1 MNFVSTIL
9 FDFFVILFLIIW
21 SGFYSAAE
29 IAIISVRKSRLQELA
44 EQNNKKAKIIQD
56 LLENHDD
63 FFAIVQIGM
72 TVLPSLASALAGVIA
87 VTHIKP
93 LFEIAN
99 IPWIS
104 SYAESISFFIVV
116 AIISYLI
123 IIIGELVPK
132 SLGAMYPETL
142 SLFFAKF
149 ILWQLKFLHHIIKFL
164 STSTSLIV
172 KPLSKNRP
180 TQNNDISEDEFKL
193 MLEEGTKSGVIDKT
207 EHDLIS
213 SIFQFT
219 DTTAKEVMIP
229 RTRVVAINGEASQED
244 ILKILLEEGYSR
256 LPVYRETIDNIVG
269 IIYAKDLISLLEN
282 KNLIILEDILRPAYF
297 VPDTKK
303 ISQIMKDFQTKKNH
317 MAIVLDEFGGF
328 EGIVTMEDILEEI
341 VGEINDEYD
350 EETKPFEISP
360 TGGLAVDGM
369 LNVSDF
375 NEKFDS
381 FEIPEDEDY
390 DTVGGFVI
398 KCAGRIPEINERI
411 IYQDTIFT
419 ILKKDERRISL
430 IKIEKSLTEPTE
442 PTEQID
448 TLS

>member
-1 MNFVSTIL
+1 MNFQSVL
-9 FDFFVILFLIIW
+9 LEFFVILFLIVW
-21 SGFYSAAE
+21 SGLYSAAE
-29 IAIISVRKSRLQELA
+29 IAIISIRKSRLQELA
-44 EQNNKKAKIIQD
+44 DQNNKKAKIVHD

-72 TVLPSLASALAGVIA
+72 TVLPSLASALAGTIA
-87 VTHIKP
+87 LKHIKP
-93 LFEIAN
+93 LFEMTN
-99 IPWIS
+99 ISWIS
-104 SYAESISFFIVV
+104 SYAETISVFIVV
-116 AIISYLI
+116 VIVSYLT

-132 SLGAMYPETL
+132 SLGALYPETL

-149 ILWQLKFLHHIIKFL
+149 ILWQLKVLNPIIKFL
-164 STSTSLIV
+164 SASTSLIV

-180 TQNNDISEDEFKL
+180 TLHKDISEDEFKL

-229 RTRVVAINGEASQED
+229 RTRVVAINGEDSQED
-244 ILKILLEEGYSR
+244 IIKIVLEEGYSR

-269 IIYAKDLISLLEN
+269 VIYAKDFISLLEN
-282 KNLIILEDILRPAYF
+282 KHLITLEDILRPAYF

-317 MAIVLDEFGGF
+317 LAIVLDEFGGF

-341 VGEINDEYD
+341 VGEIHDEYD

-360 TGGLAVDGM
+360 TGGLVVDGM

-375 NEKFDS
+375 NEKFDK
-381 FEIPEDEDY
+381 FTIPEDEDY

-398 KCAGRIPEINERI
+398 KCAGRIPEINEGI
-411 IYQDTIFT
+411 VYQDKIFT

-430 IKIEKSLTEPTE
+430 IKIEKSF
-442 PTEQID
+442 TEQTD
-448 TLS
+448 TPS

>member
-1 MNFVSTIL
+1 MSIATSIL
-9 FDFFVILFLIIW
+9 FEFFVILFLIIW
-21 SGFYSAAE
+21 SGLYSATE
-29 IAIISVRKSRLQELA
+29 IAIISIRKSRLQELA
-44 EQNNKKAKIIQD
+44 EQNNKKAKIVQD
-56 LLENHDD
+56 LLENHDN

-87 VTHIKP
+87 VKYIKP
-93 LFEIAN
+93 LFVIIN
-99 IPWIS
+99 ISWIS
-104 SYAESISFFIVV
+104 NYAESISIFIVV
-116 AIISYLI
+116 VIVSYLT

-132 SLGAMYPETL
+132 SLGALYPETL

-149 ILWQLKFLHHIIKFL
+149 ILWQLRILHPIIKFL
-164 STSTSLIV
+164 SASTKLFV

-180 TQNNDISEDEFKL
+180 TPNNDFTEDEFKL
-193 MLEEGTKSGVIDKT
+193 ILEEGTKSGVIDET

-229 RTRVVAINGEASQED
+229 RTQVVAINIEDSQDD
-244 ILKILLEEGYSR
+244 IVKTVLEEGYSR
-256 LPVYRETIDNIVG
+256 LPVYQETIDNIIG
-269 IIYAKDLISLLEN
+269 IIYAKDFISLLEN
-282 KNLIILEDILRPAYF
+282 KSLIILQDILRPVYF

-303 ISQIMKDFQTKKNH
+303 ISQIMKDFQAKKNQI
-317 MAIVLDEFGGF
+317 AIVLDEFGGF

-341 VGEINDEYD
+341 VGEIHDEYD

-360 TGGLAVDGM
+360 TGGLVVDGM

-375 NEKFDS
+375 NEKFEK
-381 FEIPEDEDY
+381 FAIPEDEDY
-390 DTVGGFVI
+390 DTVGGFII

-411 IYQDTIFT
+411 VYQDKTFT

-430 IKIEKSLTEPTE
+430 IKIEKFFE
-442 PTEQID
+442 EQTD
-448 TLS
+448 TSS

>member
-1 MNFVSTIL
+1 MDFVSLL
-9 FDFFVILFLIIW
+9 FEFLFIIFLITW
-21 SGFYSAAE
+21 SGLYSAAE
-29 IAIISVRKSRLQELA
+29 IAIISVRKSRLQELVD
-44 EQNNKKAKIIQD
+44 QNNKKAKIVQD

-93 LFEIAN
+93 LVAS

-104 SYAESISFFIVV
+104 GYAESISIFIVV
-116 AIISYLI
+116 TIVSYLT

-132 SLGAMYPETL
+132 SLGAIYPETL

-149 ILWQLKFLHHIIKFL
+149 ILWQLKVLHHIIKFL
-164 STSTSLIV
+164 SASTSFIV
-172 KPLSKNRP
+172 KPLSRNRP
-180 TQNNDISEDEFKL
+180 TPNKDISEDEFKL
-193 MLEEGTKSGVIDKT
+193 MLEEGTKTGVIDKT

-229 RTRVVAINGEASQED
+229 RTRVVAIDGEDPSEG
-244 ILKILLEEGYSR
+244 IIKVVLEEGYSR

-360 TGGLAVDGM
+360 TGVLIVDGM
-369 LNVSDF
+369 LNVSDY
-375 NEKFDS
+375 NEKFDN

-398 KCAGRIPEINERI
+398 KYVGRIPEINERI
-411 IYQDTIFT
+411 VYQDKIFT
-419 ILKKDERRISL
+419 ILKKDERRISQ
-430 IKIEKSLTEPTE
+430 IKIEKST
-442 PTEQID
+442 TEQTD
-448 TLS
+448 RPS